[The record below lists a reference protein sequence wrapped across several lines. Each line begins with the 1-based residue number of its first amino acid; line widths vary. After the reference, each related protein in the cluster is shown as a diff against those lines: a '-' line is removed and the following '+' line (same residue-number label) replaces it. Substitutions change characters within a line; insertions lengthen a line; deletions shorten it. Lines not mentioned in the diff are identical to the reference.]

1 MNIKLKNFIGAE
13 LKLIKN
19 PQVLEFGVR
28 EGASTKFFLKNIKKG
43 KLISVDIN
51 NYKDL
56 FKNEKWIFVKSRD
69 DNFDKINRFIKKKQ
83 DIIYLDTNHT
93 ADHVEK
99 IIYLYFKKLKIN
111 GLFVIDDT
119 FWLPYC
125 KSEYRDNEWIE
136 INNRETFQ
144 TLIEIYKSNKDIID
158 MTFSIQES
166 GICKIVKKKHLEL
179 KPKEEIISRKYYIK
193 NIFRLIKKLFF
204 QK

>member
-1 MNIKLKNFIGAE
+1 MNNKLKNFIGAE

-19 PQVLEFGVR
+19 PQILEFGVR
-28 EGASTKFFLKNIKKG
+28 EGTSTNFFLKNIKKG
-43 KLISVDIN
+43 KLISVDVN

-56 FKNEKWIFVKSRD
+56 FKNKSWIFVKSRD
-69 DNFDKINRFIKKKQ
+69 DNFNKINRFIKKKQ

-93 ADHVEK
+93 ANHVEK
-99 IIYLYFKKLKIN
+99 IIYLYFKKLKLN

-144 TLIEIYKSNKDIID
+144 TLIEIYKSNNDIID

-166 GICKIVKKKHLEL
+166 GICKIVKKKDLEL
-179 KPKEEIISRKYYIK
+179 KPKKKIISRKYYIK
-193 NIFRLIKKLFF
+193 NIFRLIKKIFF